1 MKYLIIAEK
10 PSVATDLSKALKE
23 TLGTFEK
30 KGKTKDSQHFVSG
43 NATITSAV
51 GHLVELKMPTA
62 NNGKKLP
69 WNFNVL
75 PSIPEE
81 FELQAIERTE
91 GRLKHVLSLCRKKE
105 FDCIVN
111 ACDAGREGELIFKYI
126 MQIGKIDKPIKRL
139 WMQSM
144 TVDSIKE
151 AWNKLRE
158 DAELNSLTDAAK
170 CRSESDWLV
179 GLNSTRALTCFR
191 SRHGG
196 FNITSAGRVQT
207 PTLAILAKREKQISD
222 FTSQEYFEIDAQ
234 FSIQSGEY
242 IGKWFDPEFKKD
254 SDAKQLKAE
263 RLWDLEKAESIVE
276 RCADKTGS
284 INEEK

>member
-10 PSVATDLSKALKE
+10 PSVATDLSKALNK
-23 TLGTFEK
+23 TLGAFEK
-30 KGKTKDSQHFVSG
+30 KGKTKDAQHFVSEK
-43 NATITSAV
+43 ATITSAV

-62 NNGKKLP
+62 SSGKKLP

-81 FELQAIERTE
+81 FELQPIERTE
-91 GRLKHVLSLCRKKE
+91 GRLKHILSLCRKKE
-105 FDCIVN
+105 YDCIVN

-126 MQIGKIDKPIKRL
+126 MQIGKIDKPVKRL

-144 TVDSIKE
+144 TADSIKE
-151 AWNKLRE
+151 DWNKLRE
-158 DAELNSLTDAAK
+158 DTELIPLTDAAK

-207 PTLAILAKREKQISD
+207 PTLAILANREKQISE
-222 FTSQEYFEIDAQ
+222 FTSEAYYEIDAN
-234 FSIQSGEY
+234 FSIHSGEY
-242 IGKWFDPEFKKD
+242 VGKWFDPDFKKD
-254 SDAKQLKAE
+254 AEAK
-263 RLWDLEKAESIVE
+263 
-276 RCADKTGS
+276 
-284 INEEK
+284 

>member
-1 MKYLIIAEK
+1 
-10 PSVATDLSKALKE
+10 
-23 TLGTFEK
+23 
-30 KGKTKDSQHFVSG
+30 
-43 NATITSAV
+43 
-51 GHLVELKMPTA
+51 
-62 NNGKKLP
+62 
-69 WNFNVL
+69 
-75 PSIPEE
+75 
-81 FELQAIERTE
+81 
-91 GRLKHVLSLCRKKE
+91 
-105 FDCIVN
+105 
-111 ACDAGREGELIFKYI
+111 

-158 DAELNSLTDAAK
+158 DTELSSLTDAAK

-207 PTLAILAKREKQISD
+207 PTLAILANRESQISD
-222 FTSQEYFEIDAQ
+222 FISEDYYEIDAQ

-242 IGKWFDPEFKKD
+242 IG
-254 SDAKQLKAE
+254 SGLILTLRRMQKQN
-263 RLWDLEKAESIVE
+263 S
-276 RCADKTGS
+276 
-284 INEEK
+284 